1 MGGDVYYDW
10 GQAAASALDWWTE
23 AGVDTL
29 VEDEVRDWLARVQH
43 PAAAP
48 ITELPAAETLP
59 DSLEAFIAWRVSDA
73 APEAGWHSPRV
84 APQGVAGAALMVLLD
99 MPEAG
104 DVESGALLNGPEGRL
119 LDRMLAAI
127 GHSRKSV
134 HLATVAV
141 ARPLSGSVAREL
153 EPRLLELARHHVSLV
168 QPGQLLVMGNLA
180 QRAFADV
187 AGGAGLGSLEHV
199 NHGDRTMQVLASF
212 HPRTLLERPVRKA
225 EAWKHLQ
232 LLIGEDSL

>member
-1 MGGDVYYDW
+1 MGGDVHYDW
-10 GQAAASALDWWTE
+10 GHAAASALDWWTE

-43 PAAAP
+43 STAVPVA
-48 ITELPAAETLP
+48 ELPALETLP
-59 DSLEAFIAWRVSDA
+59 DSLEAFLAWRVGDA
-73 APEAGWHSPRV
+73 APEAGWHSPRI

-104 DVESGALLNGPEGRL
+104 DAESGTLLNGPEGRL

-127 GHSRKSV
+127 GHSRASAY
-134 HLATVAV
+134 LATVAV
-141 ARPLSGSVAREL
+141 ARPLSGSVAREI
-153 EPRLLELARHHVSLV
+153 EPRLFDLARHHVSLA
-168 QPGQLLVMGNLA
+168 QPARLLLMGNLA
-180 QRAFADV
+180 QRAFAGS
-187 AGGAGLGSLEHV
+187 AGGAGLGSLENI

-212 HPRTLLERPVRKA
+212 HPRSLLERPVRKA

>member
-1 MGGDVYYDW
+1 MGGDVHYDW

-29 VEDEVRDWLARVQH
+29 VEDEVRDWLTGLK
-43 PAAAP
+43 PSTAAP
-48 ITELPAAETLP
+48 AIELPATETLP
-59 DSLEAFIAWRVSDA
+59 DTLEAFLAWRVSDA

-84 APQGVAGAALMVLLD
+84 ASQGVAGAALMVLLD

-104 DVESGALLNGPEGRL
+104 DAESGMLLSGPEGRL

-127 GHSRKSV
+127 GYSRASV

-141 ARPLSGSVAREL
+141 ARPLSGSVAREI
-153 EPRLLELARHHVSLV
+153 EPRLFDLARHHVSLAR
-168 QPGQLLVMGNLA
+168 PARLLLMGNLA
-180 QRAFADV
+180 QRAFAGA
-187 AGGAGLGSLEHV
+187 AGGAGLGSLEDI